1 MSASTSPNT
10 ALGIPGFSF
19 ADLHQPARLG
29 DLYRRFAGEVQASE
43 PELWAQW
50 EQYRSVPESLGA
62 VARGNLVVAMA
73 PHLSRFVTRLF
84 SVGSDAD
91 ALVAATRA
99 YDALFRFKIDF
110 VRRRAVPLL
119 KGGAQVTATAEDH
132 AFVESGFTRIGSD
145 GEMALA
151 QLGCA
156 LLDREEA
163 LRAEGADADKAAV
176 AAEIESLKRWCAA
189 HLH

>member
-1 MSASTSPNT
+1 MSPGTSPNT
-10 ALGIPGFSF
+10 ALGILGFSF

-29 DLYRRFAGEVQASE
+29 DLYRHFVGEVTASE

-84 SVGSDAD
+84 SVGSDAE

-99 YDALFRFKIDF
+99 YDVLFRFKIDF
-110 VRRRAVPLL
+110 VRRRALPLL
-119 KGGAQVTATAEDH
+119 KGGAHVTATAEDH
-132 AFVESGFTRIGSD
+132 AFVESAVRRTN
-145 GEMALA
+145 
-151 QLGCA
+151 
-156 LLDREEA
+156 
-163 LRAEGADADKAAV
+163 AEV
-176 AAEIESLKRWCAA
+176 RL
-189 HLH
+189 